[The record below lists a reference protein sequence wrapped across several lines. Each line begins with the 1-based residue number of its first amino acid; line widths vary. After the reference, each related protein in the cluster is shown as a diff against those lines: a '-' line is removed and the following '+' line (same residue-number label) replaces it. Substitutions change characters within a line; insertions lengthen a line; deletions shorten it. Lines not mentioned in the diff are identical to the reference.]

1 MTVRPFILSAIAAAA
16 AAGVVALPGPAPIA
30 GEYVQP
36 WTFADGTTLIS
47 LPGWATYDAA
57 GVTTEATGRNRLQVV
72 NGQLATLGG
81 DYSEY
86 LTGELSYLRDVGSAE
101 QVIRFKLAD
110 FLDGLT
116 SEPTHDC
123 KINMIFG
130 ATGRQNALVLGVQ
143 RYGYTLHVVYCD
155 KIVDGVSS
163 GIGSFY
169 PRLVPDFGRN
179 IDAGD
184 TIEITLRGGYVRIAC
199 NGISLNGDGF
209 DLGGYTPGTLVGFG
223 SGMYNARF
231 DDYYAAPLTAT
242 SVKVSQG
249 LSFWPGSDVGRLIT
263 LTGTTTGTPTALQT
277 RVISAVD
284 HSEIVPWTTNASATF
299 GAGTFAVSVFTPIG
313 NLTDRTR
320 YIAQVRAI
328 EDING
333 WSNGNAY
340 AVGAGFVLYGQSN
353 SSLRDSYAGGGPATE
368 DPNAYVVFNANEGK
382 NTSSDPWSRGN
393 ESSSGLHM
401 YPKLLTQKLGVPCG
415 VICGGRGSQ
424 SLESLKPGGEFAT
437 TGPWA
442 PGPLNMWDT
451 LKATCS
457 KVGMLGYARSMTWTQ
472 GEAEAGAAFDPNV
485 PVYNSDFDEMADAFR
500 SEIAID
506 SSAPIVISVIGR
518 FTGTPGYSE
527 AQTNRGWST
536 MRQTLATLPS
546 LISDCYMSSSL
557 MHLPLGDEIHLSA
570 LGYTELNR
578 RDAQTAAKLLGVST
592 YDGRGPIITSGTR
605 SAAVITM
612 AVDLN
617 GAASI
622 AGAAVTGFDVSA
634 DNFAT
639 LLTVSSVNVSGGNVV
654 ITLAADP
661 GAAVKVRSYWG
672 YNPTQSSVITGTYSD
687 GTTIQAEPI
696 YNPITVS

>member
-1 MTVRPFILSAIAAAA
+1 MIGIGISLTRIAIAAAA
-16 AAGVVALPGPAPIA
+16 GAGGAEPLPIA
-30 GEYVQP
+30 GEYIQP

-57 GVTTEATGRNRLQVV
+57 GVTTEAPGRNRLQVV

-86 LTGELSYLRDVGSAE
+86 LTGELSYLRDVGSAD

-110 FLDGLT
+110 FLEGT
-116 SEPTHDC
+116 TTTPAPGS
-123 KINMIFG
+123 KVSIIFG
-130 ATGRQNALVLGVQ
+130 ATDRQNALVLGVQ
-143 RYGYTLHVVYCD
+143 RYGNTLHVVYCD
-155 KIVDGVSS
+155 KIVAGTSS
-163 GIGSFY
+163 GLGSFY
-169 PRLVPDFGRN
+169 PRLIPDFARN

-184 TIEITLRGGYVRIAC
+184 TIEITLRDGHVGISC
-199 NGISLNGDGF
+199 NGVRLNGDGF
-209 DLGGYTPGTLVGFG
+209 DLGDYVPGTMAGFG
-223 SGMYNARF
+223 GGLYDVRF
-231 DDYYAAPLTAT
+231 DDYYVAPLTAA

-284 HSEIVPWTTNASATF
+284 QAEIVPWTTNASATF

-313 NLTDRTR
+313 NITDRAR
-320 YIAQVRAI
+320 YIAQVRSI
-328 EDING
+328 EDVNG

-340 AVGAGFVLYGQSN
+340 AVGLGGTLYGQSN
-353 SSLRDSYAGGGPATE
+353 SALRDAYTGGGAETE
-368 DPNAYVVFNANEGK
+368 SPNAYVVYNANDFK
-382 NTSSDPWSRGN
+382 NTSADPWQRGN
-393 ESSSGLHM
+393 ESTSGLHM
-401 YPKLLTQKLGVPCG
+401 YAKVLSERLGVPFG
-415 VICGGRGSQ
+415 ILCGGRGSQ
-424 SLESLKPGGEFAT
+424 PLESLKPGAVYAT

-451 LKATCS
+451 LTAACS
-457 KVGMLGYARSMTWTQ
+457 KTGMLGYSQFLDWTQ

-485 PVYNSDFDEMADAFR
+485 PVYQSDFNDLVAAYRD
-500 SEIAID
+500 EIAID
-506 SSAPIVISVIGR
+506 ASAPVMISVIGR

-527 AQTNRGWST
+527 AQTNRGWSV
-536 MRQTLATLPS
+536 MRATLASLPS
-546 LISDCYMSSSL
+546 TVSNCHLSSSL
-557 MHLPLGDEIHLSA
+557 MHLPMGDEIHLSGV
-570 LGYTELNR
+570 GYRELNR
-578 RDAQTAAKLLGVST
+578 RDAQTAAKLLGAST
-592 YDGRGPIITSGTR
+592 YDGRGPIITGGSR

-612 AVDLN
+612 AVNLN

-622 AGAAVTGFDVSA
+622 AGSAVTGFDVSA
-634 DNFAT
+634 DDFAT
-639 LLTVSSVNVSGGNVV
+639 LLTVSSVNVVGNDVV

-661 GAAVKVRSYWG
+661 ATAVKVRSYWG
-672 YNPTQSSVITGTYSD
+672 YNPTQTSVITGTYAD